1 MSSSDLS
8 AALPII
14 ERVQEVLH
22 QYSGLLRGVYR
33 LYAGGGSQWKSMSSS
48 QFLRLLKDCRVMGK
62 GRTGNVKGTIAH
74 ELSGSRADVIFAISN
89 RPLGVAAS
97 LESIRAHVEQSIV

>member
-1 MSSSDLS
+1 
-8 AALPII
+8 
-14 ERVQEVLH
+14 
-22 QYSGLLRGVYR
+22 
-33 LYAGGGSQWKSMSSS
+33 
-48 QFLRLLKDCRVMGK
+48 MGK